1 MEQIL
6 TDMRENKE
14 KPKHIEALH
23 FEHEVW
29 KKRMEFYK
37 IELKFFTERLE
48 EIVSRYTD
56 QEVLKG
62 IEHFQNQF
70 ILQRD
75 VLDVFVH
82 DIKMHEQEL
91 VDEVNSNPVAVD
103 HRLLE
108 DHPEKRAG
116 YMTFIKLY
124 DELKLEF
131 MDFLSKWM

>member
-1 MEQIL
+1 MKE
-6 TDMRENKE
+6 TKE
-14 KPKHIEALH
+14 KPKHIDSLH

-37 IELKFFTERLE
+37 IELQFFTERLE

-56 QEVLKG
+56 KEVLKG

-75 VLDVFVH
+75 LIDRFTH
-82 DIKMHEQEL
+82 DIKMHEEEL
-91 VDEVNSNPVAVD
+91 VKEVNSNPVAVD

-108 DHPEKRAG
+108 DHPEERDR
-116 YMTFIKLY
+116 YNTFIKLY
-124 DELKLEF
+124 DELKSEF
-131 MDFLSKWM
+131 LDFLRKWM